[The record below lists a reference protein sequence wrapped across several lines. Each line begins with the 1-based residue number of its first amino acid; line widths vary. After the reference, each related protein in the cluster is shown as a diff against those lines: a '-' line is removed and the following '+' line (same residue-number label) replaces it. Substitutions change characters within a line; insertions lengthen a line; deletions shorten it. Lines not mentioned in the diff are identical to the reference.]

1 MAVPVKAVFSYRAAK
16 MAAFH
21 MGSRRPGGCS
31 DGLKPTGGCG
41 IIKRVFLMGR
51 DAPERNKR
59 YKMAVEKD
67 LLCKKLLMLVG
78 ACGLGVFALHGARRP
93 LR

>member
-1 MAVPVKAVFSYRAAK
+1 
-16 MAAFH
+16 
-21 MGSRRPGGCS
+21 
-31 DGLKPTGGCG
+31 
-41 IIKRVFLMGR
+41 MGR